1 VDIAYKLKRLNRWS
15 SIFGLLE
22 AIRFEAAW
30 SCKLQRVK
38 IRVPGYRNPFLLRRG
53 TSDLSVFETV
63 FVKRE
68 FEWYVPTEPR
78 FIIDGGA
85 NVGFSTAFFA
95 NRFPGAR
102 VIAVEPSN
110 ENVSML
116 RTNCQGLEN
125 ITVVEGG
132 LWPVSGFLRIANPN
146 DPAWSF
152 RCEMTQENAE
162 DAFPAY
168 SVGDIIDRSGF
179 QRCDLLKLDIEGAEE
194 QLFSES
200 HDWLARVDA
209 ILVEVHGDKALAAVK
224 DACPVSQWE
233 YKECGEKLLILPREI
248 QT

>member
-1 VDIAYKLKRLNRWS
+1 
-15 SIFGLLE
+15 
-22 AIRFEAAW
+22 
-30 SCKLQRVK
+30 
-38 IRVPGYRNPFLLRRG
+38 
-53 TSDLSVFETV
+53 LSVFETV
-63 FVKRE
+63 FVDRE

-116 RTNCQGLEN
+116 RTNCQGIEN

-146 DPAWSF
+146 DPTWSF
-152 RCEMTQENAE
+152 RCEVAQENAE

-200 HDWLARVDA
+200 RDWLARVDA
-209 ILVEVHGDKALAAVK
+209 ILVEVHGGKALAAVK
-224 DACPVSQWE
+224 DACPVRQWE
-233 YKECGEKLLILPREI
+233 YKECGEKLLILPRES

>member
-15 SIFGLLE
+15 SVFGLLE
-22 AIRFEAAW
+22 ALRFEAVW

-63 FVKRE
+63 FVDRE

-116 RTNCQGLEN
+116 RTNCQGIEN

-146 DPAWSF
+146 DPTWSF
-152 RCEMTQENAE
+152 RCEVAQENAE

-200 HDWLARVDA
+200 RDWLARVDA
-209 ILVEVHGDKALAAVK
+209 ILVEVHGGKALAAVK
-224 DACPVSQWE
+224 DACPVRQWE
-233 YKECGEKLLILPREI
+233 YKECGEKLLILPRES